1 MESGWEGESE
11 KTVLGVLSDF
21 LDYNRVFALYN
32 PHAFIITFYKMKIQN
47 AKRSMRRNGD
57 PI

>member
-1 MESGWEGESE
+1 MESGWEGKSE

-32 PHAFIITFYKMKIQN
+32 PHAFIITFYIC
-47 AKRSMRRNGD
+47 RRNWD
-57 PI
+57 LENLSYSSQI

>member
-32 PHAFIITFYKMKIQN
+32 PHAFIITFYIC
-47 AKRSMRRNGD
+47 RRNWD
-57 PI
+57 LENLSYSRQI